1 MVERNRLALRTPMEK
16 MPSLAVT
23 DAVMAAWAVGLV
35 EFILQL
41 VAMEEMEGHQAA
53 AEAQEGQGEAA
64 AEMEE
69 MEPEAKFE
77 SLVGR

>member
-1 MVERNRLALRTPMEK
+1 MVERNRLALLTPMEK
-16 MPSLAVT
+16 MPSLVVT
-23 DAVMAAWAVGLV
+23 DVVMAAWAVGLV

-53 AEAQEGQGEAA
+53 AEAQEGQVEAA
-64 AEMEE
+64 AEREE